1 MYGGA
6 GWKLPCRH
14 LPESNFMPSFL
25 KDAKRWLP
33 GAVISVLLI
42 AAILYFVDLPKVVAA
57 IRSADYRLLAIAAI
71 LSLSWMFVRA
81 MVWRTLLQD
90 RASYRDVLMSL
101 GEGYLLNSILPLRL
115 GELGRAFMLSR
126 KSKLSFAEI
135 LPTIIIERVVDVGY
149 TAALFLAALPF
160 VAGTSDANRIG
171 IVVGVIVLLGLV
183 GMYVLAR
190 NDAWAL
196 DVFHRLS
203 ARWPVVQRVGGG
215 ILELF
220 LSGLA
225 VLTNGWVFARFL
237 FWMTLNWALA
247 TFNYY
252 LTIRA
257 FFPQTQI
264 TWAMF
269 GLGAAAFGGAVPA
282 LPGSVGTFEG
292 AFGGALALLTGDKS
306 TSLAVALVARFLNYL
321 ASFSFGGFALAHE
334 GESLSAIYKQ
344 LASFRAKGKTYDST
358 V

>member
-1 MYGGA
+1 M
-6 GWKLPCRH
+6 
-14 LPESNFMPSFL
+14 SSFL

-33 GAVISVLLI
+33 GAIVSVLLI

-57 IRSADYRLLAIAAI
+57 IRAANYRILAFAAV

-126 KSKLSFAEI
+126 KSKLAFAEI
-135 LPTIIIERVVDVGY
+135 LPTIIIERVVDIGY

-160 VAGTSDANRIG
+160 VAGTSDASRIG
-171 IVVGVIVLLGLV
+171 IIVGAIVVVGLL

-190 NDAWAL
+190 NDEWAL
-196 DVFHRLS
+196 GLFHRLS
-203 ARWPVVQRVGGG
+203 SRWPVVQRVGGG
-215 ILELF
+215 LLEPF
-220 LSGLA
+220 LAGLT

-237 FWMTLNWALA
+237 FWMTLNWTLA
-247 TFNYY
+247 AFNYY

-269 GLGAAAFGGAVPA
+269 GLGAAAFGGAVPS
-282 LPGSVGTFEG
+282 LPGAVGTFEG
-292 AFGGALALLTGDKS
+292 AFGGALTLLTGDQS

-321 ASFSFGGFALAHE
+321 ASFSFGGYALAHE
-334 GESLSAIYKQ
+334 GESLSTIYKQ